1 METSRKIRTTRKHD
15 FAYGCFLIIGFTSL
29 FSSII
34 SAIPMDT
41 GLAGGLGFLVL
52 LPLSVASLVAMF
64 VGVFLSL
71 TILKHWPLLFLSIFS
86 LLFLLEIITEAGS
99 VSFYNTTGWVYGI
112 ITTGFSIGWFL
123 FIRKKYK

>member
-1 METSRKIRTTRKHD
+1 METSRKTRTTRRRD
-15 FAYGCFLIIGFTSL
+15 IAYGCFLIIGFTSL

-34 SAIPMDT
+34 SAIPMST

-71 TILKHWPLLFLSIFS
+71 TILKHWPLLFLSVFS
-86 LLFLLEIITEAGS
+86 LLFLLEIITEVGS
-99 VSFYNTTGWVYGI
+99 VIFYNTTGWVYGI
-112 ITTGFSIGWFL
+112 ITTGFSISWFL
-123 FIRKKYK
+123 FSRKKYK